1 MKANK
6 KTVYWTAAIALA
18 LVIFWLGV
26 LYKTGESSEQE
37 KAVPV
42 EVETVDINS
51 IEETIEVTGWI
62 EANKIVEVTSKVPGR
77 IESLQVTLDND
88 TFAPVEEGVI
98 VRKGQQIAVID
109 HDIYLAQVEAARA
122 DLQASKVEL
131 AEAEREKKRM
141 VRLFEGGSATE
152 QSKDKAVTAAE
163 LAAARVNLAK
173 ANLRLAEIN
182 LEESTITSPI
192 NGVVTTKHIDQGNL
206 IREGDRIATIADMN
220 TVKVIAAV
228 AEKYA
233 EKIFVG
239 TPAEIGVDAYE
250 EKVFDAE
257 VYSVYPALDEQTHTI
272 QIEIRLN
279 NADLLLKP
287 GMFARVNLI
296 IQRKDDVVVIPRDV
310 ILGER
315 IGEPYV
321 YVVESE
327 TARKRPVKIGIHQAD
342 RYEIIDGLNQGEK
355 LVINGMNY
363 LLDGIKVDV
372 VKLEEIGISKD

>member
-1 MKANK
+1 MRTGK
-6 KTVYWTAAIALA
+6 KNIYWAAAIAVA
-18 LVIFWLGV
+18 LFIFWFGV
-26 LYKTGESSEQE
+26 LHKAGESSEQK

-42 EVETVDINS
+42 EVETVGISS

-77 IESLQVTLDND
+77 IESLQVPLND
-88 TFAPVEEGVI
+88 DKFVAVEEGLTVI
-98 VRKGQQIAVID
+98 KGQQIAVID
-109 HDIYLAQVEAARA
+109 HDIYSAQVEAARA
-122 DLQASKVEL
+122 DLQAKKVEL

-141 VRLFEGGSATE
+141 LRLFEGGSATE

-163 LAAARVNLAK
+163 LAATRVNLAK

-182 LEESTITSPI
+182 LEESTIISPI
-192 NGVVTTKHIDQGNL
+192 DGVVTAKHIDQGNL
-206 IREGDRIATIADMN
+206 IREGDRIATIADMK
-220 TVKVIAAV
+220 TIKVIAAV
-228 AEKYA
+228 AEKYG
-233 EKIFVG
+233 ERISVG
-239 TPAEIGVDAYE
+239 TPAEIRVDAFG
-250 EKVFDAE
+250 EKTFNAE
-257 VYSVYPALDEQTHTI
+257 AYSVYPALDEQTHTI

-279 NADLLLKP
+279 NDDLLLKP

-296 IQRKDDVVVIPRDV
+296 IQRKDDAVVIPRDV

-342 RYEIIDGLNQGEK
+342 KYEIINGLNKGEK
-355 LVINGMNY
+355 LVVNGMNY
-363 LLDGIKVDV
+363 LVDGIKVDV